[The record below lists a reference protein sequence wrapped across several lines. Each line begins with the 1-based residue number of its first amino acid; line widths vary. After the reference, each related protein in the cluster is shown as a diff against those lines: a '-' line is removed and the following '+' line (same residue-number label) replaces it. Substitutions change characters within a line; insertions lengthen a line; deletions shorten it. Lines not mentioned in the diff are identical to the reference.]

1 MAASQHT
8 TNFPS
13 QTPHGEVINDEPIPP
28 PLEDIPGGETRYY
41 KITRVQLRALRP
53 AARDLIINLWFTPI
67 MEYLAHTRTPPENI
81 TRNGALASTIPEL
94 VNLMLEDLGTAVEE
108 NDPILQEGKEFGDT
122 EPFPDSQPNQTR
134 KNNNQAH
141 PPPGDGEEDRG
152 RGDRKSVV

>member
-8 TNFPS
+8 TNILS
-13 QTPHGEVINDEPIPP
+13 QTPHGKLINDKAIPP
-28 PLEDIPGGETRYY
+28 PLEDIPREEAPHYE
-41 KITRVQLRALRP
+41 ITRAQLRALHP
-53 AARDLIINLWFTPI
+53 AARDLIRNLRFTPI

-108 NDPILQEGKEFGDT
+108 NDPILQEGEEFGDT

-134 KNNNQAH
+134 QNNN
-141 PPPGDGEEDRG
+141 
-152 RGDRKSVV
+152 